1 MTLEK
6 ISLAS
11 ADGASAEVYAYGAHV
26 TSWRPVPDR
35 EERLF
40 LSGRSV
46 FSEGTAIRGGIPVIF
61 PQFAAEG
68 PLPRH
73 GFARTMQWTVAS
85 PRDEPGGAAAAR
97 FTLASSD
104 ETRRIWPAEF
114 LATVDVEVV
123 GAQLRVSFTVDNTG
137 ADAFSFAAALH
148 TYLRI
153 SDVRQAELVGL
164 HGARYRVASSPD
176 SLAFEDSEVLRFDG
190 EIDRVYVGAPA
201 RVALRDG
208 ERHLD
213 IETTGFED
221 VVVWNPGAA
230 AAALADMEPGGEARM
245 LCVEAAQVQ
254 NRITLDG
261 GRRWTGSQTLTAQP
275 AP

>member
-11 ADGASAEVYAYGAHV
+11 GDGASADVYAYGAHV

-40 LSGRSV
+40 LSSTSV
-46 FSEGTAIRGGIPVIF
+46 LSEGTAIRGGIPVIF

-73 GFARTMQWTVAS
+73 GFARTTQWTVAP
-85 PRDEPGGAAAAR
+85 PREEPGGAAAAR
-97 FTLASSD
+97 FTLASSP
-104 ETRRIWPAEF
+104 ETRRVWAADF

-123 GAQLRVSFTVDNTG
+123 GAQLRVSLTVDNQG
-137 ADAFSFAAALH
+137 AEAFTFAAALH
-148 TYLRI
+148 TYLRVEDI
-153 SDVRQAELVGL
+153 RQAELVGL
-164 HGARYRVASSPD
+164 HGARYRVSSAPD
-176 SLAFEDSEVLRFDG
+176 ELAFDDAESMRFAG
-190 EIDRVYVGAPA
+190 EIDRVYVGAPT
-201 RVALRDG
+201 RLVLRDAD
-208 ERHLD
+208 RHLD

-221 VVVWNPGAA
+221 VVVWNPGSAA
-230 AAALADMEPGGEARM
+230 ASLADMEAGGETRM

-254 NRITLDG
+254 QRITLDA
-261 GRRWTGSQTLTAQP
+261 GRRWTGSQTLTAHP